1 MMRLYIFHLTSH
13 HFYAHSYFIYIEI
26 KANSKVTWMNDIRN
40 SYILSGNGTQCL
52 LNKKSI
58 NITEEGSN
66 VVSSFMKNNEL
77 YNEDMKGNPILDN
90 LVMGND
96 SKVAVIMGITDNE
109 LAAVKEMTN
118 LKAKLNKETLPYTLE
133 DSAVRIIKF
142 WNDFKHST
150 FHERECAKLNA
161 PIKHVEWVAGLDS
174 LVEKREKRAKKGKAK
189 KIIGEDNHTR
199 QIAKFGRNVDSDLF
213 KHNPCPIRHCK
224 HGVFGAIFT
233 KYDEEL
239 QLQILRTSLGE
250 KQKTPK
256 TPNWNLDSW
265 NFSDVDPK
273 KNRLVQCKL
282 RNLKI
287 SIGNH
292 FSIYQGLEKDDETM
306 KTDHTEYGVL
316 PRKWRE
322 IVKKHVDSKN
332 NICQIIDKKICKKRK
347 RNITVEKQDIKDDK
361 SSDTDTDHEY
371 ETATV

>member
-1 MMRLYIFHLTSH
+1 M
-13 HFYAHSYFIYIEI
+13 YAHSYFIYIKI

-90 LVMGND
+90 LVLGND

-161 PIKHVEWVAGLDS
+161 PEKHIEWVAGLDS

-189 KIIGEDNHTR
+189 KIIGEGNHTR
-199 QIAKFGRNVDSDLF
+199 QIAKFGRNVDNDLF
-213 KHNPCPIRHCK
+213 KLNPCPIKHCT
-224 HGVFGAIFT
+224 HGVFAAIFT

-265 NFSDVDPK
+265 NFSDDDPK
-273 KNRLVQCKL
+273 KNLLVQCKL
-282 RNLKI
+282 RNLKV

-316 PRKWRE
+316 PRKWRR
-322 IVKKHVDSKN
+322 IVKKHVESKN
-332 NICQIIDKKICKKRK
+332 NICQIIDTKICKKRK
-347 RNITVEKQDIKDDK
+347 RNTTVTVENLDIKDDVKDK
-361 SSDTDTDHEY
+361 SSDTDTDLEY
-371 ETATV
+371 KTATV

>member
-1 MMRLYIFHLTSH
+1 M
-13 HFYAHSYFIYIEI
+13 YAHSYIIYIKI

-66 VVSSFMKNNEL
+66 VVSSFIKNNEL

-239 QLQILRTSLGE
+239 KLKILRTSLGE

-316 PRKWRE
+316 PRKWRR
-322 IVKKHVDSKN
+322 IVKKHLESKN
-332 NICQIIDKKICKKRK
+332 NICQIIDTNKKRK
-347 RNITVEKQDIKDDK
+347 RNTTDIKDDVKDK
-361 SSDTDTDHEY
+361 SSDTDTDLEFK
-371 ETATV
+371 TATV

>member
-1 MMRLYIFHLTSH
+1 M
-13 HFYAHSYFIYIEI
+13 YAHSYFIYIKI

-66 VVSSFMKNNEL
+66 VVSSFIKNNEL

-150 FHERECAKLNA
+150 FHERECAKMNA
-161 PIKHVEWVAGLDS
+161 SPIEKHIEWVAGLDS
-174 LVEKREKRAKKGKAK
+174 LVKKREKRAKKGKAK
-189 KIIGEDNHTR
+189 KIIGEGNHTR
-199 QIAKFGRNVDSDLF
+199 QIAKFGRNVDSELF
-213 KHNPCPIRHCK
+213 KLNPCPIKHCN
-224 HGVFGAIFT
+224 HGVFAAIFT

-239 QLQILRTSLGE
+239 KLKILRTSLGE

-273 KNRLVQCKL
+273 KNLLVQCKL
-282 RNLKI
+282 RNLKV

-292 FSIYQGLEKDDETM
+292 FSIYQGLEKDDKTM

-316 PRKWRE
+316 PRKWRK

-332 NICQIIDKKICKKRK
+332 NICQIIDTNKKRK
-347 RNITVEKQDIKDDK
+347 RNTTDIKDDVKDK
-361 SSDTDTDHEY
+361 SSDTDTDIEFT
-371 ETATV
+371 TATV